1 MDKMRKI
8 SNLIEAG
15 QIGST
20 RIEIIDN
27 KRIVVEGCYGINEYA
42 TDYIKINLPKGTLTV
57 FGDGLQL
64 SLMKEK
70 DVTLEGKISS
80 IEFEGGALW
89 IC

>member
-1 MDKMRKI
+1 
-8 SNLIEAG
+8 
-15 QIGST
+15 
-20 RIEIIDN
+20 
-27 KRIVVEGCYGINEYA
+27 
-42 TDYIKINLPKGTLTV
+42 
-57 FGDGLQL
+57 LQL